1 MRPTTRPDAPLGRVH
16 ALWAAALVVTV
27 VAAAASASAAGPPR
41 EPRPKFVA
49 EFADLCLG
57 NDAEALIKIDQ
68 LTKDSFRVRK
78 LSLFDFREPVER
90 LPAHEAHAAIVR
102 TLVGVARAAMVR
114 GRVGRERDYF
124 KHLYKTHIGKVC
136 AQKVGPLLRRHKSHI
151 ETMLKADKTDAS
163 SPEMQL
169 KRLGHFCD
177 LYANE
182 SEMNLYAM
190 YRKFSKAL
198 KTATK

>member
-1 MRPTTRPDAPLGRVH
+1 MRPTTRPDAPLGRVR

-27 VAAAASASAAGPPR
+27 AAAGPSQ

-57 NDAEALIKIDQ
+57 NDAEALIKIDE
-68 LTKDSFRVRK
+68 LTKDSFRARK

-114 GRVGRERDYF
+114 GQVGRERDYF

-151 ETMLKADKTDAS
+151 EAMLKADKTDAS
-163 SPEMQL
+163 LPEMQL